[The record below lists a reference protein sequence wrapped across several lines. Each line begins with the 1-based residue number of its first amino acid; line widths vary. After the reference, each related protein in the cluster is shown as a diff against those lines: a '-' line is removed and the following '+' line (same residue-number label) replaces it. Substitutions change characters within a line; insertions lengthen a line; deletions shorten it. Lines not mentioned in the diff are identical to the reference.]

1 MSSEPEANRNIS
13 LTEQSWGDIFT
24 IFTGKIPSEKLHEQ
38 QIKHTCGPAGER
50 HGKGVGGA
58 LTGLNRP
65 PSAEGALDEE
75 C

>member
-38 QIKHTCGPAGER
+38 QLSNSRLSTPVVLQVNGMAKEWAG
-50 HGKGVGGA
+50 
-58 LTGLNRP
+58 L
-65 PSAEGALDEE
+65 
-75 C
+75 